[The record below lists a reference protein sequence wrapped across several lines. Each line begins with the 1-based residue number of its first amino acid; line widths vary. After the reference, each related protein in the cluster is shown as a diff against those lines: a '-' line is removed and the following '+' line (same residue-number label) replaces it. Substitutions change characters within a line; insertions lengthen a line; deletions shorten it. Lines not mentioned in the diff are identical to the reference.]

1 MNFLCCPKKKI
12 VLDLENTY
20 CYIEENTSTDSD
32 GQTSATD
39 ILYIFNDYKNLV
51 GIDLN
56 SSNIKTKPA
65 KFYYKFSGISLKYG
79 VQESTNELNRF
90 LRGSTDFKNP
100 FHFDVRKYMKKVYG
114 NISYT
119 LSNRYVKL
127 NDNFFI
133 YHFKDTRS
141 SCSCISIIMLIISFI
156 FNCFFTT
163 RMIVMIVREK
173 DLSIRIIYIICIIVP
188 NIILYIIYK
197 SLKCC
202 FENILRIDCIFSKD
216 FDRIFIGLVKSSGTS
231 YANTFEFQ
239 MNDIERFVLQKEEN
253 AVYNLKVLFKNKETQ
268 DIYRITN
275 KTQEELE
282 GLAYILNERL
292 INIINNQNKETEF

>member
-56 SSNIKTKPA
+56 SSNIKRKPA
-65 KFYYKFSGISLKYG
+65 KFYYKFSGIYLKYG

-114 NISYT
+114 NISYII
-119 LSNRYVKL
+119 SNRYVKL

-133 YHFKDTRS
+133 YHFKDPLG
-141 SCSCISIIMLIISFI
+141 CSCVSIIMIIISII
-156 FNCFFTT
+156 FNCYFPFF
-163 RMIVMIVREK
+163 MISMIRREK
-173 DLSIRIIYIICIIVP
+173 DLSLIIIYIICIIVP

-216 FDRIFIGLVKSSGTS
+216 FDRIFIGLVKYSGTS

-239 MNDIERFVLQKEEN
+239 MNDIERFVLQKEGN
-253 AVYNLKVLFKNKETQ
+253 AVYNLKVVFKNKETQ

-282 GLAYILNERL
+282 GLAYLLNKRL
-292 INIINNQNKETEF
+292 INNINNENKETEF